1 MTDIKNIAKV
11 FDLPDRQVLFYKD
24 KRDEEM
30 NEDVSDEEFPWLV
43 TARYHMADGALAEA
57 KYGFATEE
65 IRDRAF
71 DGMNLESAQATVD
84 RTKDIEDILCA
95 DDEDDEDCDDPDD
108 WDDLDDP
115 DYFSDEDDES

>member
-1 MTDIKNIAKV
+1 MTDIKSIAKI

-24 KRDEEM
+24 ARDEDE
-30 NEDVSDEEFPWLV
+30 NEDVSDQEFPWLV
-43 TARYHMADGALAEA
+43 TARYHMPNGALTEA
-57 KYGFATEE
+57 KYGFDTEE
-65 IRDRAF
+65 HRDMAF
-71 DGMNLESAQATVD
+71 DNIDLEMAQATVD
-84 RTKDIEDILCA
+84 RNKDIEDTLCS